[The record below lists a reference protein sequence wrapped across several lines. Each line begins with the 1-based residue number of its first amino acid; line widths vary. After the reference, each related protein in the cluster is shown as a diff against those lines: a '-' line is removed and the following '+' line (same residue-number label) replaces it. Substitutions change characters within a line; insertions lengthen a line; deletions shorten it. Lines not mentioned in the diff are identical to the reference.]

1 METRGLFKRIAAITM
16 AALTIVTS
24 SGVDVN
30 LLTANANELTKQA
43 TENAVD
49 KNTNNALQ
57 KKDANV
63 GAQAK
68 LSFSTNEALKRA
80 VDDAGFN
87 IDVKTNKVTSAA
99 IKYNQSL
106 LTLGKDFTATAKRTS
121 YTKNGSKYNYVFT
134 VTVIGKGDYTGST
147 TRTGVT
153 QVSDIKPATAKKS
166 AASTKKKS
174 TKKNSPK
181 KATPQSDGTY
191 DAGAIGS
198 NGRTVSDTGEKAGGW
213 HITFNDANIVQDRL
227 TYIYYGNPINPQ
239 PTVTNDNYPSL
250 KTSDYT
256 VKWVYNGQ
264 ANETPGRNKGHV
276 IISAT
281 GNFLLTLK
289 NKNVATQI
297 TCCFDIVE
305 SVTRVKNGYGSIC
318 LVEENKDAL
327 EERNRNEHKVNFHKE
342 GDKYADGVGYADG
355 DFEYNGSI
363 VQPKVAVYGGT
374 NLAGEEEWDVIT
386 TTQSESGQIVKYYD
400 QDDKDKISKVG
411 DYASHLRIRLGKNYG
426 NEEVD
431 IYYNVVARSVKNS
444 AIKVGDISD
453 EVYTGKPITPSVTVT
468 DDNSTNTD
476 KKLQEAEKGVDG
488 KYIDADN
495 NGIPDKGD
503 YWVSYSNNTDVGT
516 ATVTVHGIN
525 NYTNTVSGTFKI
537 TPQDAADT
545 TKNKVKAEVTGSA
558 VYTGA
563 PLEPEITVTDQNIE
577 IETDDQNQTIYKT
590 LVEGTDYTVAYH
602 NNTAVYTTKE
612 GSITDKNKDTA
623 PYATLTFKGNYKGTI
638 NLPFAISAA
647 KINSKGFSVRIDNN
661 TAYTFATDGT
671 SGEEVNSIY
680 SPLFDPVADDI
691 PDITV
696 YDANGNPL
704 KKLVDYNITNVTS
717 DQTTPAKVTP
727 QYKGT
732 ESGITWPKATSNWQL
747 KVEGANSYNG
757 SSFILNFSVAPLPL
771 SDSHISVSNYKRDSD
786 GNPDVTVKYASD
798 SRQTKTLKKGTD
810 YTVGGVPGTGEK
822 VTITLKGV
830 DGGNYTDGDQ
840 TVQAGISLSKLS
852 TDKAAD
858 LRITYY
864 DPYTG
869 ALINTTGMQ
878 YYGKGV
884 WPHIEIEKKDGSSY
898 TRLTENAD
906 FIVSEVTSADKTV
919 SGAGSK
925 GVRHY
930 LKITQGPNST
940 EVYGTAYVYYYTTKY
955 SFSPTTRD
963 LAAAFSYKLKDRTK
977 NLSDVTAEDIQVD
990 FNPYEMFVITHNTS
1004 SDGKITPD
1012 VKVRTLAS
1020 DTTGSTQSKYSIA
1033 TDDNGTEHVQV
1044 SIQDPYKTGDSSNIK
1059 WNVPGG
1065 NVETL
1070 TPGTDYDISTAST
1083 PSSPLNGGEVKLVGK
1098 GDNFE
1103 NSAIIKL
1110 GTPGITTSDFEVR
1123 YNGKKVE
1130 NNQLDDITFDQKNQM
1145 PEVELYQISTD
1156 KTLTPKKNS
1165 TDKNYAYTVTYTNP
1179 EGKTATLD
1187 QKDSTTEDFKET
1199 GTYTITLDADTG
1211 ENSAYRGKITITYRI
1226 VPRSGI
1232 EARFNKGQTNPIKY
1246 QGDDTPTPRIQTSD
1260 KGSGPVLKVYD
1271 GKKELTYDTD
1281 YTVKE
1286 TVSSDDSY
1294 FKTPGKKVVTI
1305 QGKGDYEGVNFA
1317 SDQYGTSGYYYVK
1330 ADLGQLQS
1338 KDSKGNNLYNV
1349 RVNGEDKTDL
1359 DTFFSTLF
1367 YDGNE
1372 LRTSDGTEVSKDTI
1386 TISANGEELDPETD
1400 YTIDGLDNLTP
1411 GNRTITFRGTN
1422 PNYCTGSKPFST
1434 TIVVSRS
1441 NLKWSRTGTTTITLP
1456 YTDKDYILGSGL
1468 LSFENEASGGRISLD
1483 STKDKVTITSNAE
1496 TKTPTSANNF
1506 NTDATFKD
1514 QGTYTIKIEPQQP
1527 NDKTGS
1533 TELTLKILY
1542 DLSTAKVTY
1551 KTEDTSNAYA
1561 LDGHHYNYNGKNPVV
1576 TSNVIVTTKSGQE
1589 LKNGTDFSVPNPDT
1603 DATTT
1608 NGAGRYKLTI
1618 DAKSSSS
1625 YTFDDGTSSDPLTV
1639 TYYIDALSLTDSS
1652 KLTILLNKGAFSD
1665 EKRIYDGE
1673 EHIPDYADITVTYN
1687 DGTTEHTLTSEDYT
1701 IAVASGDWTNAG
1713 KHSIYIVGKGN
1724 YKGTSA
1730 IHEGT
1735 IVPFTLTKDNIKAD
1749 DTVYNGGNEVKP
1761 NTIKVTMNSTGTPVT
1776 LKLHTNYEAEKS
1788 EGAENKKVG
1797 TTGKV
1802 DITGI
1807 GNYTGTVRGVEFQI
1821 VKLDLNN
1828 AETNLPLES
1837 RDYTGAEID
1846 PTNQIVVYYTVDG
1859 DEHGGQL
1866 KLNTDF
1872 TVSYQLVQGTDVT
1885 PRDAG
1890 DYTVILTAVSSS
1902 KVVQAGTNKVVNDGF
1917 TINPISL
1924 NAHASEFAV
1933 EDAKYTG
1940 TSVRPKV
1947 TRNGV
1952 KVSNKDYTL
1961 SDWKND
1967 VKPSSRY
1974 LGEMQKYY
1982 DGFSSDDLPSVTV
1995 TGKGNYTGKIKLNFG
2010 IGDAFDVVT
2019 ATQTE
2024 RAQYDGKEHPPVKG
2038 QNFTVR
2044 YKGKEV
2050 SADWYNIVDNDND
2063 YVNGGV
2069 KTVTLEANRNAGGFY
2084 GTTTF
2089 EYTISPNATTVW
2101 GFSLD
2106 MDKNSNGEYAVE
2118 YQGAA
2123 VTPGVKVYTL
2133 DAGGNQTVLDKS
2145 EYKVEY
2151 SNNTKAG
2158 TASVK
2163 VTPNNYSA
2171 DRCANDNPLTF
2182 RILGADITGS
2192 QFRVRF
2198 TDGLTRRQYT
2208 GSSISPA
2215 VRVTMLGSRATVTLT
2230 QGTDFTVSYKNNTNA
2245 GKATATVTGI
2255 GSYTGT
2261 VNLDYA
2267 IWTSLTDKTT
2277 TITVPKQMYTGEP
2290 ITELKGVTIKAGGNN
2305 LVLDT
2310 DYSLVISSSD
2320 SFRTKGT
2327 AAFTG
2332 KGDYYEGTKTI
2343 NFDIGNDASMYNVI
2357 GVSATYVFDHQAH
2370 KPVPVVTDKE
2380 GTVYP
2385 VDSVSYASTSDGDS
2399 CINAGNVRMQIAIT
2413 SHGQTVSIP
2422 YNYTIERRDIN
2433 TATFTPIAD
2442 VDYNGKAHTP
2452 NVRVTEGTR
2461 LLTGT
2466 QTTSDGSADFTYT
2479 YYNNV
2484 QPGTATVTING
2495 INNYTGIANL
2505 YFSINV
2511 KEAPQMKVTAMPSGR
2526 LKVSWNKVNGVS
2538 GYRIFYSP
2546 QGGSQK
2552 QVNIGSSKKTTY
2564 LTGLTRGVLYTVGL
2578 QSYVR
2583 ANGQN
2588 GYSSAS
2594 VQQIATST
2602 SKPKIT
2608 SAKSTGKGK
2617 IKLTW
2622 KKVSNATAYM
2632 VYRKTSGSKKWT
2644 RVKTTKN
2651 TSFTNTGLKS
2661 GRKYTYKVI
2670 SYKQSGVKR
2679 SFSKYSK
2686 GKTVRAK

>member
-49 KNTNNALQ
+49 ENTNKALQ
-57 KKDANV
+57 KKDAKV

-121 YTKNGSKYNYVFT
+121 YTKNSSKYNYVFT
-134 VTVIGKGDYTGST
+134 VTVTGKGDYTGST
-147 TRTGVT
+147 TRTGLT
-153 QVSDIKPATAKKS
+153 QVSTIKPKT
-166 AASTKKKS
+166 TKK
-174 TKKNSPK
+174 TPK
-181 KATPQSDGTY
+181 KASSKKSNSNNKTNKTLKKASGDLDEGAEVKTSGSY
-191 DAGAIGS
+191 TVEAGKWSVTLGNAGNYGAPVQVTS
-198 NGRTVSDTGEKAGGW
+198 TNSKNVSAYYVG
-213 HITFNDANIVQDRL
+213 
-227 TYIYYGNPINPQ
+227 YIYDGNP
-239 PTVTNDNYPSL
+239 
-250 KTSDYT
+250 
-256 VKWVYNGQ
+256 
-264 ANETPGRNKGHV
+264 
-276 IISAT
+276 
-281 GNFLLTLK
+281 
-289 NKNVATQI
+289 
-297 TCCFDIVE
+297 
-305 SVTRVKNGYGSIC
+305 NGY
-318 LVEENKDAL
+318 
-327 EERNRNEHKVNFHKE
+327 
-342 GDKYADGVGYADG
+342 
-355 DFEYNGSI
+355 
-363 VQPKVAVYGGT
+363 VQ
-374 NLAGEEEWDVIT
+374 
-386 TTQSESGQIVKYYD
+386 
-400 QDDKDKISKVG
+400 
-411 DYASHLRIRLGKNYG
+411 
-426 NEEVD
+426 
-431 IYYNVVARSVKNS
+431 
-444 AIKVGDISD
+444 
-453 EVYTGKPITPSVTVT
+453 PSVTV
-468 DDNSTNTD
+468 
-476 KKLQEAEKGVDG
+476 
-488 KYIDADN
+488 KY
-495 NGIPDKGD
+495 
-503 YWVSYSNNTDVGT
+503 NNTDLAWGT
-516 ATVTVHGIN
+516 DFTVDYGNNNSYSSSNGNLTGTLTINPTATWISANNDKGCKISFYIKKSIVTDNNAVRLYLEGDEENQHRVSFVNKAGMAEGSFKYNGGSVEPIVKVVRAYDNQGNPEWEDITKANSRVTKEPDYSGNDKVTKNAIVKATVPSDSVYAGETITIQYEISASGIEDSWVTLDKEKFTYNGQKQTPTVTVKRGEKELKESAKDSDGNYTQLDSNDVPTDNDYYVTYANNLNAGEATVTVHGLN
-525 NYTNTVSGTFKI
+525 NYKGAEVTKKFTIDQKNVVDTSKVNINVAAATYDGTKKEPEVTITDTEIKTGEKDENQKDILKTLTRGTDYTLTYYNNDKLGTEEKELKADEASKYEMPYIKVVYQGNYTGTVYKAFKIGTSPINGNNVEVLINGVSAAKLTNTVTSVMADAKAWPYYNPVKEEYPDI
-537 TPQDAADT
+537 TL
-545 TKNKVKAEVTGSA
+545 K
-558 VYTGA
+558 
-563 PLEPEITVTDQNIE
+563 
-577 IETDDQNQTIYKT
+577 DDKGNT
-590 LVEGTDYTVAYH
+590 LVEGKDYDIVG
-602 NNTAVYTTKE
+602 
-612 GSITDKNKDTA
+612 GSNSLGSSKIPVNSESTIDWPKALANWQVHITGKGNYSGDF
-623 PYATLTFKGNYKGTI
+623 TLTFGQQK
-638 NLPFAISAA
+638 
-647 KINSKGFSVRIDNN
+647 
-661 TAYTFATDGT
+661 
-671 SGEEVNSIY
+671 
-680 SPLFDPVADDI
+680 
-691 PDITV
+691 
-696 YDANGNPL
+696 
-704 KKLVDYNITNVTS
+704 
-717 DQTTPAKVTP
+717 
-727 QYKGT
+727 
-732 ESGITWPKATSNWQL
+732 
-747 KVEGANSYNG
+747 
-757 SSFILNFSVAPLPL
+757 LPL
-771 SDSHISVSNYKRDSD
+771 SDKRITVSGLTNSD
-786 GNPDVTVKYASD
+786 GKIKAKVTYTSD
-798 SRQTKTLKKGTD
+798 KGNQADLVENTD
-810 YTVGGVPGTGEK
+810 YTISEMPAAGTS
-822 VTITLKGV
+822 VQITLTAVSNGFYLTGTKTVSAGT
-830 DGGNYTDGDQ
+830 DLATANSSTTANLRYT
-840 TVQAGISLSKLS
+840 L
-852 TDKAAD
+852 
-858 LRITYY
+858 Y
-864 DPYTG
+864 DPVTG
-869 ALINTTGMQ
+869 QKISNTGMM
-878 YYGKGV
+878 YYGDNV
-884 WPHIEIEKKDGSSY
+884 TPHVEIEKKADNGDY
-898 TRLTENAD
+898 VRLEENAD
-906 FIVSEVTSADKTV
+906 FTVVPTGTTEKVENTNKTRHRMLISSVDGSSNLYGSKEITYDTYPYHFSFNSDKTLADAFMVTSNAENAANVTTKDIKIDFNPSLSIKVDSSSTTTSTYPKYSTYKDPNGQEKTRITLANSTGNADGIYWDVPSFNTVTLKDDGTDYSVSQPSEVFINGLKKTLTGGQILISGQGDNFDDVAIYSIGTPSITSSNYYVADENGKEIEKNSEGIYDLGTYTFNQQPRLPQVTLNQRKPEVQLKAKTSSGADKT
-919 SGAGSK
+919 
-925 GVRHY
+925 
-930 LKITQGPNST
+930 
-940 EVYGTAYVYYYTTKY
+940 
-955 SFSPTTRD
+955 
-963 LAAAFSYKLKDRTK
+963 SYD
-977 NLSDVTAEDIQVD
+977 
-990 FNPYEMFVITHNTS
+990 
-1004 SDGKITPD
+1004 
-1012 VKVRTLAS
+1012 
-1020 DTTGSTQSKYSIA
+1020 
-1033 TDDNGTEHVQV
+1033 
-1044 SIQDPYKTGDSSNIK
+1044 
-1059 WNVPGG
+1059 
-1065 NVETL
+1065 
-1070 TPGTDYDISTAST
+1070 
-1083 PSSPLNGGEVKLVGK
+1083 
-1098 GDNFE
+1098 
-1103 NSAIIKL
+1103 
-1110 GTPGITTSDFEVR
+1110 
-1123 YNGKKVE
+1123 
-1130 NNQLDDITFDQKNQM
+1130 
-1145 PEVELYQISTD
+1145 
-1156 KTLTPKKNS
+1156 
-1165 TDKNYAYTVTYTNP
+1165 YTVTYKKGDVTYKPGESDSDTN
-1179 EGKTATLD
+1179 K
-1187 QKDSTTEDFKET
+1187 KDNFKAT
-1199 GTYTITLDADTG
+1199 GTYSIVLNADEGQSQAYKGVITL
-1211 ENSAYRGKITITYRI
+1211 TYKV
-1226 VPRSGI
+1226 VPKSGI
-1232 EARFNKGQTNPIKY
+1232 EARFSKGQTNPIKY
-1246 QGDDTPTPRIQTSD
+1246 AGDNTPLPRLKNNDDD
-1260 KGSGPVLKVYD
+1260 KDNKGPVLKVYD
-1271 GKKELTYDTD
+1271 GNKQLTYYDETKKTGD
-1281 YTVKE
+1281 YIVKE
-1286 TVSSDDSY
+1286 ADNTNSNQ
-1294 FKTPGKKVVTI
+1294 FMTPGKKAVTI
-1305 QGKGDYEGVNFA
+1305 IGKGEYEGVEFS
-1317 SDQYGTSGYYYVK
+1317 SDQYGTSGYYYVQ
-1330 ADLGQLQS
+1330 ADLSQLR
-1338 KDSKGNNLYNV
+1338 DSKLYTV
-1349 RVNGEDKTDL
+1349 KVNDEDESGAKLETFLKTL
-1359 DTFFSTLF
+1359 Y
-1367 YDGNE
+1367 YDGNT
-1372 LRTSDGTEVSKDTI
+1372 LKTANGKEVSKS
-1386 TISANGEELDPETD
+1386 TISISTIGNNELDPDTD
-1400 YTIDGLDNLTP
+1400 YTIDGLDDLAP
-1411 GNRTITFRGTN
+1411 GNRGIKFRGTN
-1422 PNYCTGSKPFST
+1422 LNYCTGSISFDT

-1441 NLKWSRTGTTTITLP
+1441 NLKWSRNGSTTITLP
-1456 YTDKDYILGSGL
+1456 YKGSSYTLGSGL
-1468 LSFENEASGGRISLD
+1468 LAVENEASGGNISLD
-1483 STKDKVTITSNAE
+1483 ATKDTVKIIDANVSSTLKADKHDE
-1496 TKTPTSANNF
+1496 PTKGESGNGNNTAASF
-1506 NTDATFKD
+1506 TNP
-1514 QGTYTIKIEPQQP
+1514 GTYTITITGPE
-1527 NDKTGS
+1527 NSTGS

-1561 LDGHHYNYNGKNPVV
+1561 LDGHHYNYNGNNPVV
-1576 TSNVIVTTKSGQE
+1576 TSSVKVTTKSGQE
-1589 LKNGTDFSVPNPDT
+1589 LKNGTDFSVPSPDT

-1665 EKRIYDGE
+1665 EKMTYDGE
-1673 EHIPDYADITVTYN
+1673 QHIPEYADLTVTYN

-1735 IVPFTLTKDNIKAD
+1735 IVPFTLTKDNITAD

-1761 NTIKVTMNSTGTPVT
+1761 NTIKVRMNSTGTPVT

-1821 VKLDLNN
+1821 VKLDLNK

-1885 PRDAG
+1885 PKDAG

-1902 KVVQAGTNKVVNDGF
+1902 KVVKAGTNKVVNDGF

-1952 KVSNKDYTL
+1952 KVSNRDYTL

-2198 TDGLTRRQYT
+2198 TDGVTRRQYT

-2305 LVLDT
+2305 LVLNT

-2332 KGDYYEGTKTI
+2332 KGDFYEGTRTI

-2357 GVSATYVFDHQAH
+2357 GVSASYIYDHQAH
-2370 KPVPVVTDKE
+2370 KPVPVITDTE
-2380 GTVYP
+2380 GTVYS
-2385 VDSVSYASTSDGDS
+2385 VDSVSYSSTSDGDS

-2466 QTTSDGSADFTYT
+2466 QTTSDGSADYAVT
-2479 YYNNV
+2479 YYNNI
-2484 QPGTATVTING
+2484 QPGKALVTVTG
-2495 INNYTGIANL
+2495 INNYSGVSNI
-2505 YFSINV
+2505 YFNINV

-2526 LKVSWNKVNGVS
+2526 LKVSWTKVNGVS

-2602 SKPKIT
+2602 TKPKIT

-2644 RVKTTKN
+2644 RVKTTKS